1 MALRTPPSW
10 LQNGSHSAENDRLTN
25 QSVWKSTG
33 IINTGDLTISQNGTP
48 NMTVNA
54 ASGWAAILGNY
65 QTNMGVY
72 MAYNDATTNLT
83 ITTANATNPR
93 IDLVCITVSDA
104 YYTGSVNTGAFNVV
118 AGTPA
123 ASPTVPA
130 TPTNSIALAQIA
142 VGAGVTSILTANIT
156 NYGVKASSPTVG
168 NIVTAKGDI
177 VTATAS
183 GTPSNLPVGSDGQ
196 TLVANSSTSTGLSYT
211 AGTVQAN
218 PVLNSATAIWQRGT
232 SITYNASVGY
242 FADRWYGYSVPAATF
257 SRQATNDTTNLPF
270 IQYCMRI
277 QRNSGS
283 TNTGLIQIS
292 QSLET
297 VNSIPYAGKTVTL
310 SYYAR
315 AGANYSAASNGLSA
329 NIGYGTG
336 TDQNIQSGYTG
347 ATNAGSTSTLTT
359 TWQRFTYTTTIS
371 ATATELGLFFAFTPT
386 GTAGA
391 NDYYEIT
398 GVQIDI
404 GSVALPFR
412 TFSQTLQ
419 GELAA
424 CQRYYFR
431 NTGGG
436 FTAYNPYANGGTIS
450 TTGAYISFPFPQQ
463 MRVAPTAVEF
473 SGIAVQTSS
482 GTLAALSNLTM
493 DQVSGFNASLAAI
506 TASSWTANQP
516 CRMINNNNVNG
527 YVGFT
532 AEL

>member
-33 IINTGDLTISQNGTP
+33 IINTGDLAISQNGTP

-196 TLVANSSTSTGLSYT
+196 TLVANSSQTTGLAYT
-211 AGTVQAN
+211 NNFAAGKNVIIN
-218 PVLNSATAIWQRGT
+218 GDFRVWQRGT
-232 SITYNASVGY
+232 SFTNPASLAY
-242 FADRWYGYSVPAATF
+242 TTDRFNVYWDG
-257 SRQATNDTTNLPF
+257 
-270 IQYCMRI
+270 
-277 QRNSGS
+277 
-283 TNTGLIQIS
+283 
-292 QSLET
+292 
-297 VNSIPYAGKTVTL
+297 
-310 SYYAR
+310 
-315 AGANYSAASNGLSA
+315 
-329 NIGYGTG
+329 
-336 TDQNIQSGYTG
+336 TG
-347 ATNAGSTSTLTT
+347 ATRTISQQTFTPGTAPVAGYEGAYFYRYAQSVAGSSNTVNLLIQPIEDVRVFAGQSAVLSFWAKADASRSITAAVNQNFGSGGSGAVSTTMTGTASVTTS
-359 TWQRFTYTTTIS
+359 WQRFTFTVAVPSISGKTI
-371 ATATELGLFFAFTPT
+371 
-386 GTAGA
+386 GTSSSLDLRIALPSGVTQTI
-391 NDYYEIT
+391 DIW
-398 GVQIDI
+398 GVQLEA
-404 GSVALPFR
+404 GSVATAFQ
-412 TFSQTLQ
+412 TATGTLQ

-424 CQRYYFR
+424 CRRYLPAF
-431 NTGGG
+431 NGTGEDFMGY
-436 FTAYNPYANGGTIS
+436 AYASNGGIYTL
-450 TTGAYISFPFPQQ
+450 PFDVVA
-463 MRVAPTAVEF
+463 RTAPT
-473 SGIAVQTSS
+473 GITVS
-482 GTLAALSNLTM
+482 GTIQAFALNTATTVTPTFNAGGINAATVLAAPT
-493 DQVSGFNASLAAI
+493 I
-506 TASSWTANQP
+506 TAGQGSRLFLST
-516 CRMINNNNVNG
+516 NG
-527 YVGFT
+527 LILFT
-532 AEL
+532 GCEL